1 MKGHH
6 MIHKGPNP
14 YAPDP
19 NLKVWIDGEFFPAD
33 QAKISV
39 WDHGLL
45 YGDGIFEGIRIYNGK
60 IFACTEHLDR
70 FFESAVAVRLVLPMT
85 KDEIRSAMRE
95 ALKVNS
101 LTEGYIRLVATRG
114 VGTLGLSTK
123 YTANPSIIII
133 AATIALYPQELCDTG
148 LSLISSSYVRNHPN
162 SISPRVKS
170 LNYLS
175 SILAKTE
182 AQLLGAHEAV
192 MFNHLGFVA
201 ECSGDNIF
209 IVRSGELQTPDT
221 AAGILAGITRNIVME
236 LARQRGIA
244 VTEKALVR
252 DDLYAA
258 HECFLTGTAAEIIAV
273 TSIDGRQVGN
283 GKPGEITNALKADYE
298 KYRSA

>member
-6 MIHKGPNP
+6 MIHKEPNP

-95 ALKVNS
+95 ALKVNN

-273 TSIDGRQVGN
+273 TSIDGRQIGN